1 MKKIILCLAILSI
14 NFCLVAQNQDKEIK
28 DKLKGLKILKSE
40 EIDRVQI
47 EIKKPDPGATLP
59 VRNKEFDIYPKLEIK
74 SRILKS
80 NRMLY

>member
-14 NFCLVAQNQDKEIK
+14 SFCLVAQNQDKGDK

-40 EIDRVQI
+40 KIDKVEVEIQ
-47 EIKKPDPGATLP
+47 KPDPGATLP
-59 VRNKEFDIYPKLEIK
+59 VKNKDFDVYPKLEIK

-80 NRMLY
+80 NKILY